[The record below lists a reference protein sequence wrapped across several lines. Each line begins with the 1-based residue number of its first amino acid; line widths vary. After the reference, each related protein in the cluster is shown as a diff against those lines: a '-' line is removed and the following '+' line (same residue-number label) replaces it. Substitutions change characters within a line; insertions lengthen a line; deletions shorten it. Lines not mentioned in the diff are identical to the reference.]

1 MSKKSDERN
10 GGDGSAEPTEP
21 VVRDKRRIDP
31 TTGQVRPSDA
41 PAGDAD
47 DLTDVFVRTD
57 SAGDT
62 GETDAEGDALEAS
75 LTDLEAGLVSD
86 LGVVQSDLAERTAD
100 LQRLHAEYAN
110 YRKRVERDRELVREQ
125 AVVGA
130 LSELLPVL
138 DDLGRAR
145 EHGELD
151 GAFKAIGEAV
161 EAVVARAGIEPFGTE
176 GDPFDPNLHEALMH
190 EHSAEV
196 SESTCVTVFRKGYR
210 KGDRI
215 LRAAQVVVADPE

>member
-1 MSKKSDERN
+1 MSKKSDERE
-10 GGDGSAEPTEP
+10 GVDEPVEPTEP

-31 TTGQVRPSDA
+31 DTGQVRPQDA
-41 PAGDAD
+41 PVGDAD
-47 DLTDVFVRTD
+47 DLDDVFV
-57 SAGDT
+57 
-62 GETDAEGDALEAS
+62 EEGDALEAS

-86 LGVVQSDLAERTAD
+86 LEVVQADLAERTAD
-100 LQRLHAEYAN
+100 LQRLHAEYSN

-125 AVVGA
+125 AVASA

-145 EHGELD
+145 EHGEFE
-151 GAFKAIGEAV
+151 GAFKAVGEAV
-161 EAVVARAGIEPFGTE
+161 EAVVARAGIEAFGNE
-176 GDPFDPNLHEALMH
+176 GDRFDPNLHEALMH

-196 SESTCVTVFRKGYR
+196 SEPTCVTVFRKGYR

-215 LRAAQVVVADPE
+215 LRAAQVVVTDPE

>member
-1 MSKKSDERN
+1 MSKEPDERDA
-10 GGDGSAEPTEP
+10 GAESVDPTEP

-31 TTGQVRPSDA
+31 DTGQVRPTDA

-47 DLTDVFVRTD
+47 DLDDMFVT
-57 SAGDT
+57 
-62 GETDAEGDALEAS
+62 EGDALEAS
-75 LTDLEAGLVSD
+75 LSDLEAGLVSD
-86 LGVVQSDLAERTAD
+86 LEVVQADLAERTAD

-145 EHGELD
+145 EHGEFE
-151 GAFKAIGEAV
+151 GAFKAVGEAV
-161 EAVVARAGIEPFGTE
+161 EAVVARAGIEAFGDE

-190 EHSAEV
+190 EHRAEV
-196 SESTCVTVFRKGYR
+196 SEPTCVTVFRKGYR
-210 KGDRI
+210 KADRI

>member
-1 MSKKSDERN
+1 VSKKSDDRDPAGESV
-10 GGDGSAEPTEP
+10 DPTEP

-31 TTGQVRPSDA
+31 DTGQVRPTDA
-41 PAGDAD
+41 PVGDAD
-47 DLTDVFVRTD
+47 DLNDVFV
-57 SAGDT
+57 SE
-62 GETDAEGDALEAS
+62 GEALEAS
-75 LTDLEAGLVSD
+75 LSDLEAGLVSD
-86 LGVVQSDLAERTAD
+86 LEVVQADLAERTAD

-125 AVVGA
+125 AVAGA

-145 EHGELD
+145 EHGEFE
-151 GAFKAIGEAV
+151 GAFKAVGEAV
-161 EAVVARAGIEPFGTE
+161 EAVVARAGIEAFGSE
-176 GDPFDPNLHEALMH
+176 GDRFDPNLHEALMH

-196 SESTCVTVFRKGYR
+196 SEPTCVTVFRKGYR

>member
-1 MSKKSDERN
+1 VSKKSDERE
-10 GGDGSAEPTEP
+10 GVDEPVEPTEP

-31 TTGQVRPSDA
+31 DTGQVRPQDA

-47 DLTDVFVRTD
+47 DLDDVFV
-57 SAGDT
+57 SE
-62 GETDAEGDALEAS
+62 GEALEAS
-75 LTDLEAGLVSD
+75 LSDLEAGLVSD
-86 LGVVQSDLAERTAD
+86 LEVVQADLAERTAD

-125 AVVGA
+125 AVASA
-130 LSELLPVL
+130 LGELLPVL

-145 EHGELD
+145 EHGEFE
-151 GAFKAIGEAV
+151 GAFKAVGEAV
-161 EAVVARAGIEPFGTE
+161 EAVVARAGIEAFGNE
-176 GDPFDPNLHEALMH
+176 GDRFDPNLHEALMH

-196 SESTCVTVFRKGYR
+196 SEPTCVTVFRKGYR